1 MGQSALMCAFNVHK
15 RRRGLQSPPK
25 AKAGVKIA
33 LGTDN

>member
-1 MGQSALMCAFNVHK
+1 MCAFNVHN

-25 AKAGVKIA
+25 ANARVKMA